1 MHSLWESD
9 PIVTCATQRGY
20 VPFPH
25 IAYASA
31 VGAWVVW
38 VIIAVAL
45 AIAEVLTLT
54 FVLAMIA
61 AGATAAAVAAAIDV
75 PVVGQ
80 VIIFGVAD
88 VVLLGGVLP
97 MARRHRHMPA
107 SIRTGAARLVGARAM
122 TLTEIT
128 TADGGRV
135 RIGGDTWSARPYA
148 EDVDI
153 PAGEWVEVLEIDG
166 ATAVVHP
173 IAQPLA

>member
-1 MHSLWESD
+1 MD
-9 PIVTCATQRGY
+9 
-20 VPFPH
+20 
-25 IAYASA
+25 
-31 VGAWVVW
+31 AWVLW

-61 AGATAAAVAAAIDV
+61 AGASAAAIAAAIGV

-88 VVLLGGVLP
+88 VVLLAGVLP

-107 SIRTGAARLVGARAM
+107 SIRTGTARLIGSRAM
-122 TLTEIT
+122 SLTEIT
-128 TADGGRV
+128 TANGGRV

-148 EDVDI
+148 DGLVI
-153 PAGEWVEVLEIDG
+153 PAGEWVDVLQIDG

-173 IAQPLA
+173 TAQALS

>member
-1 MHSLWESD
+1 VD
-9 PIVTCATQRGY
+9 
-20 VPFPH
+20 
-25 IAYASA
+25 
-31 VGAWVVW
+31 AWVLW

-61 AGATAAAVAAAIDV
+61 AGATAAAIAAAIGV

-97 MARRHRHMPA
+97 MARKHRHMPA
-107 SIRTGAARLVGARAM
+107 SIRTGAARLVGTRAM
-122 TLTEIT
+122 SLTEIT
-128 TADGGRV
+128 TATGGRV

-148 EDVDI
+148 DGLVI
-153 PAGEWVEVLEIDG
+153 PAGEWVDVLQIDG

-173 IAQPLA
+173 TAAPMA